1 MVVACRTAPDEVQ
14 EPVVELDPGFIHR
27 QPPQLPEYELPIP
40 FVRAVDFRRLRI
52 GMTTAEVRAVFPD
65 PEEINVS
72 PRGVTVWEYG
82 FAQLQLRDNKLAD
95 LFDYR

>member
-1 MVVACRTAPDEVQ
+1 MVVACRTVPEEVQ
-14 EPVVELDPGFIHR
+14 ESVVELDPGFIHR

-65 PEEINVS
+65 PREINVS
-72 PRGVTVWEYG
+72 PRGVTIWEYG
-82 FAQLQLRDNKLAD
+82 FAQLQFRDDKLAD
-95 LFDYR
+95 WFDYR